1 MDSSIQGQAFEFP
14 EIKNLASQEDP
25 KLEPEVVVPKL
36 QIEPQMTEIKEIHY
50 EEEASPLKLKKQ
62 NSSMQFELNLTEAFQ
77 QKGKY
82 LSSKQSNSS
91 KKKL

>member
-1 MDSSIQGQAFEFP
+1 
-14 EIKNLASQEDP
+14 
-25 KLEPEVVVPKL
+25 VPKL
-36 QIEPQMTEIKEIHY
+36 QLEPQMTEIKEIHY

-62 NSSMQFELNLTEAFQ
+62 NSSMQFELNLSEAFQ